1 MQIIQDSIFE
11 NELKKI
17 LRYIAT
23 DSKIKAKKFNNSLFQ
38 KIENLTYMPY
48 KYRKS
53 IYYNSDNVRDLIFK
67 GYTVPYLID
76 EDMQRIVILDIFKWV
91 NKQNLKIRG

>member
-1 MQIIQDSIFE
+1 MQIIQDSTFE

-23 DSKIKAKKFNNSLFQ
+23 DSKIKAKKFNNLLFQ
-38 KIENLTYMPY
+38 KIKNLTYMPY

-76 EDMQRIVILDIFKWV
+76 EDKEQIVVLDIFKWID
-91 NKQNLKIRG
+91 KQNYLSF